1 MWFLFSVFGKEP
13 LYMKKAAKW
22 VDTVI
27 GFIFL
32 HFGGLFTLA
41 ILLVV
46 LMTIICRYVLHT
58 STGGLDEF
66 SSYFVVSSVF
76 AGAVLA
82 TRDLNEGPVKI
93 DILDVLIKNRR
104 VLNWIGVFWQ
114 VLSIAIMGVYTKLSF
129 DYFTYQ
135 FQRGSTLSGIRFPM
149 WIFTGFMTIC
159 AFFITIYELRRMVV
173 LVKAATCREGRGKEG
188 EK

>member
-1 MWFLFSVFGKEP
+1 
-13 LYMKKAAKW
+13 MKKAAKGF
-22 VDTVI
+22 DAVI
-27 GFIFL
+27 GFIFI

-41 ILLVV
+41 ILFLV
-46 LMTIICRYVLHT
+46 LMTILCRYVFHT

-104 VLNWIGVFWQ
+104 VLDCIGVFWQ
-114 VLSIAIMGVYTKLSF
+114 VLSIAIMGVYTKLSL
-129 DYFTYQ
+129 DYFLYQ
-135 FQRGSTLSGIRFPM
+135 FKKGATLSGIRFPM
-149 WIFTGFMTIC
+149 WIFTGFMTFC
-159 AFFITIYELRRMVV
+159 AFFITVYELRRLVV
-173 LVKAATCREGRGKEG
+173 LVRAAAGRESGGKESD
-188 EK
+188 E